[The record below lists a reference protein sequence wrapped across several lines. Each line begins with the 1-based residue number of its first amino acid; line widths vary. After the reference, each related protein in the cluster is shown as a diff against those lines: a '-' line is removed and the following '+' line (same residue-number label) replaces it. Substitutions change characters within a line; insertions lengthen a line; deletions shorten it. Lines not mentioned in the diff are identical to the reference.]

1 MNNENSEILNGS
13 HIGHCEAVIIKYY
26 IHNFKKL
33 VSSVMC

>member
-1 MNNENSEILNGS
+1 MDSENSEILNGS
-13 HIGHCEAVIIKYY
+13 HIGHWRAVILKYN